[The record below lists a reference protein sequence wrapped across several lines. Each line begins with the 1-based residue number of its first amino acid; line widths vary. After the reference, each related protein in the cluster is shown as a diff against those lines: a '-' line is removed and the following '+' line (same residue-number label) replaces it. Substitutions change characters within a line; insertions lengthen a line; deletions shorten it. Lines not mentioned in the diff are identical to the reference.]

1 MEIKE
6 NVENVKNTASGTSGK
21 KDQPLSSTRKSTPLK
36 VYGTRSKRS
45 IENPRLLQPIEE
57 NLLQEREIW
66 RRTEV
71 HKKQKKSTV
80 STVQSLQIISSSSG
94 VTRSAEFGMKFTPLE
109 SGEKHISLSQYSGDS
124 EETK

>member
-6 NVENVKNTASGTSGK
+6 NIENVKKNAAGSTSGK
-21 KDQPLSSTRKSTPLK
+21 KDQPLSSTRKSTPSK
-36 VYGTRSKRS
+36 VYGTRSKRP

-57 NLLQEREIW
+57 NLLQEREIS

-94 VTRSAEFGMKFTPLE
+94 VTRSAEPGMTFTPLE
-109 SGEKHISLSQYSGDS
+109 PGEKHISLSQP
-124 EETK
+124 EESFL